1 LQDYGNLSKNTYLN
15 QTFGNALSDSAG
27 NQMFIFNNPKIAPIT
42 YEEAQAM
49 TVVQLGQKF
58 TAAIAG

>member
-1 LQDYGNLSKNTYLN
+1 
-15 QTFGNALSDSAG
+15 
-27 NQMFIFNNPKIAPIT
+27 MFIFNNPKIAPIT